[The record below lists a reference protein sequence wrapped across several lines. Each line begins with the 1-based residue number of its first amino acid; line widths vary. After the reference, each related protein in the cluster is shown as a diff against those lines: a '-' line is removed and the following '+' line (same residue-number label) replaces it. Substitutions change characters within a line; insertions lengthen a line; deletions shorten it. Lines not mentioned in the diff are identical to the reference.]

1 MSDGK
6 KGAHGA
12 AGDITPAQ
20 VARVWSDAA
29 RLRQHPEYSE
39 LLGSPTVRERVV
51 AFGRDFTGNPPM
63 RWTLGSS
70 LAAVVLV
77 AVCVAF
83 FDRSDYSTRVAEIR
97 ELPLSDGSV
106 LTLGAKSE
114 LDVRFTETE
123 RTVRLDRGEAFF
135 SVAHNAARPFVVI
148 AGDMR
153 IRVVGTQFNVAYDGR
168 RARVTVLKGEVQVTT
183 EGGKI
188 ARLFNGGE
196 VSTPVRLLANQRIE
210 AEDSAPPGA
219 PETLQ
224 GTQVCSWCQGR
235 LDYQDAP
242 LSEIVA
248 DANRYYHGRIVIA
261 TPALGAE
268 RLTTSFG
275 ASQIDEM
282 LDTLSGSL
290 SATVERRADG
300 TVELARKHGVAH

>member
-1 MSDGK
+1 MSEGK

-12 AGDITPAQ
+12 VGDIAPEH

-29 RLRQHPEYSE
+29 RLKEHPEYAE

-51 AFGRDFTGNPPM
+51 AFWRDLIVNPPA
-63 RWTLGSS
+63 RWALGST

-77 AVCVAF
+77 GACVAI
-83 FDRSDYSTRVAEIR
+83 FDRSDYSTRVAEVR
-97 ELPLSDGSV
+97 ELPLDDGSV

-148 AGDMR
+148 AGDTR

-168 RARVTVLKGEVQVTT
+168 RARVTVLRGEVQITS
-183 EGGKI
+183 EGGRI
-188 ARLFNGGE
+188 ARLFHAGE
-196 VSTPVRLLANQRIE
+196 VATPVRLLANQRID

-235 LDYQDAP
+235 LDYREAP
-242 LSEIVA
+242 LSDIVA
-248 DANRYYHGRIVIA
+248 DANRYYHGQIVIV
-261 TPALGAE
+261 TPDLGAE
-268 RLTTSFG
+268 RLTTSFS
-275 ASQIDEM
+275 ASQIEEM
-282 LDTLSGSL
+282 LDTLPGSL
-290 SATVERRADG
+290 SVTVERRADG
-300 TVELARKHGVAH
+300 TVELARSR